1 MHMHMHNIISIISI
15 ILYIIDSNT
24 NMSYLSATSWK
35 NQSNRIKTGNMSF
48 FNNEYFYGDYAS
60 FNFFESKNGIFK
72 DISSNSG
79 EYLSLSSTDG
89 TFNNVRTNYL
99 YISNLGQNALSTDRY
114 VNVDSSNQL
123 ICVDLSA
130 SGNYTSYG
138 GHTML
143 RNKTAWGTTAIGYD
157 AIKNISTR
165 TDISF
170 ANTAVGTNAMR
181 GTDSSYITGI
191 NNSAFG
197 NSSMMNIYTGNNNS
211 AIGNAALKN
220 NIIGNGNTAVGSG
233 SLCNLTTADNNT
245 GIGYNSLNLNT
256 IGQFNVGI
264 GVDSLKSNI
273 SGSYNSSCGFGS
285 LNTNNTGCRNASFG
299 HQSLYA
305 NNIGHNNSAFGYHS
319 LRNNIDASENTAIGS
334 SSLSSNSKGR
344 LNVAVGSNALSSDI
358 SGSFNTVVGANS
370 DVTQIGINSN
380 NQILGYNN
388 KSNFSNVNMIG
399 TNMTN
404 NIGANRTFI
413 NNINNST
420 NSTISNVMI
429 CNTSTNEITYATDII
444 NKVAADASGIYN
456 IQIGSSNQNVQVMK
470 NLHMVNDGMIYLN
483 NDKTFAL
490 WKYDASHIYIGHK
503 NGIPSQTSLFTM
515 DKLGNTSSEGYGS
528 FYINNDGGTIIPNGN
543 VYIRNRKL
551 IYLTDAQ
558 TFSLGAIDDN
568 NIYFGRGYATDESNL
583 QSDNAGNISTNGSG
597 KTTVNSTQGLWVT
610 QLAGP
615 NIAVGV
621 SAGGVLTRGTSSDPS
636 LKKNVVPL
644 SSVANTSE
652 LLNKLNPV
660 NFEWIDPIMGTG
672 VQYGFLANEVQQLFP
687 NIISHWYDASGNRK
701 LTYDPFQLIPVAI
714 YGVQKLNGEV
724 QTLTGDVQKL
734 NGEVS
739 SLQKENVDL
748 KEEVASLHSIV
759 NKLAERIS
767 ALESTK

>member
-1 MHMHMHNIISIISI
+1 
-15 ILYIIDSNT
+15 
-24 NMSYLSATSWK
+24 MSYSSATSWK

-79 EYLSLSSTDG
+79 QYLSLSSTDG
-89 TFNNVRTNYL
+89 TFNNMRTNYL
-99 YISNLGQNALSTDRY
+99 YISNLGQNAISTDRY

-181 GTDSSYITGI
+181 GIDASYITGK

-197 NSSMMNIYTGNNNS
+197 NSSMMNIYTGNENSSFGNNS
-211 AIGNAALKN
+211 LKCN
-220 NIIGNGNTAVGSG
+220 KNGNGNTAVGSG
-233 SLCNLTTADNNT
+233 SLCNSTTADNNT
-245 GIGYNSLNLNT
+245 AIGYNSLNLNT
-256 IGQFNVGI
+256 TGQFNVGI
-264 GVDSLKSNI
+264 GVDSMKSNI
-273 SGSYNSSCGFGS
+273 SGSYNSSGGVGS
-285 LNTNNTGCRNASFG
+285 LNTNSTGQQNAAFG
-299 HQSLYA
+299 TQSLFA
-305 NNIGHNNSAFGYHS
+305 NTFGCNNSAFGYNS
-319 LRNNIDASENTAIGS
+319 LRNNVDASENTAIGS
-334 SSLSSNSKGR
+334 YSLALNTRGR
-344 LNVAVGSNALSSDI
+344 LNVAVGSNTLTSDI

-413 NNINNST
+413 NNINTST
-420 NSTISNVMI
+420 NSTLSNIMI
-429 CNTSTNEITYATDII
+429 CDTSTNQITYATDII
-444 NKVAADASGIYN
+444 KKVAADASGIYN
-456 IQIGSSNQNVQVMK
+456 IQIGSSNQNFQVMRDFQ
-470 NLHMVNDGMIYLN
+470 MANDGVMYLTG
-483 NDKTFAL
+483 DKQFAL
-490 WKYDASHIYIGHK
+490 WRYDFSHIYIGHK
-503 NGIPSQTSLFTM
+503 NGLLSGDSLFTM
-515 DKLGNTSSEGYGS
+515 DNLGNSSTQGYGS
-528 FYINNDGGTIIPNGN
+528 FYINNDGGTIIPNGH
-543 VYIRNRKL
+543 VYIRNRKK

-558 TFSLGAIDDN
+558 NFSIGAIDDN
-568 NIYFGRGYATDESNL
+568 NIYFGLGYANGDSNL

-597 KTTVNSTQGLWVT
+597 KTTVNSTQGLYVT

-615 NIAVGV
+615 MIAVGV
-621 SAGGVLTRGTSSDPS
+621 GTNGVLTRGTTSDPS

-644 SSVANTSE
+644 SSVTNTSE

-660 NFEWIDPIMGTG
+660 NFEWIDPSMGTG
-672 VQYGFLANEVQQLFP
+672 VQYGFLANEVQKLFP
-687 NIISHWYDASGNRK
+687 NIISHWDDASGNRK

-714 YGVQKLNGEV
+714 HGVQKLNGDM
-724 QTLTGDVQKL
+724 QKLTGDMQKL

-739 SLQKENVDL
+739 SLQKENTDL

-767 ALESTK
+767 VLESTK